1 MGTNET
7 ILLQAQAG
15 LEATRGTNVAA
26 TRKVYAQ
33 ITPSYDRPLMDFMD
47 TSGTFHGRR
56 RAAYARAKVG
66 FTALDIVTFE
76 DLPWWLQMGL
86 KGGVSGVT
94 DGHATLPAYL
104 YTFSPT
110 ITSDDLKSIT
120 LEFGETNND
129 YESGQVMVNSFTLR
143 MDADNDSEPGWM
155 FDAELMGRDFEPT
168 TFTGSLADRSTEVV
182 TARGTQIFID
192 AAGGTIGTTQLS
204 GALISASITVNNNLH
219 FKSFAEDVTYV
230 AANKVGRQAQTLDAQ
245 FTFEFDNDTE
255 FANYRSTATPVQRLI
270 RIKRIGSEIHSG
282 APEATGDKY
291 MEIDLYGYWNSWS
304 RGDREGNLTATFG
317 FAGFYDITAA
327 KTFSIAVNNALI
339 TLP

>member
-33 ITPSYDRPLMDFMD
+33 ITPSYTRALMDFMD

-56 RAAYARAKVG
+56 RAAYGRAKVG
-66 FTALDIVTFE
+66 FTALDICTYE

-86 KGGVSGVT
+86 KGGVAGAG
-94 DGHATLPAYL
+94 DGGAPIAYL
-104 YTFSPT
+104 YTFNPT
-110 ITSDDLKSIT
+110 ITSDDLKSMT

-143 MDADNDSEPGWM
+143 MDSDNDSEPGWM
-155 FDAELMGRDFEPT
+155 IDLELLGRDWETT
-168 TFTGSLADRSTEVV
+168 TFTGALADRSTEVIL
-182 TARGTQIFID
+182 ARGTSLYID
-192 AAGGTIGTTQLS
+192 AAGGTIGTTAVT
-204 GALISASITVNNNLH
+204 GKLISCSLTVNNNLH
-219 FKSFAEDVTYV
+219 YKSFAEDVTYV

-245 FTFEFDNDTE
+245 FTFEFDDDTE
-255 FANYRSTATPVQRLI
+255 FANYRTTTTPIQRKV
-270 RIKRIGSEIHSG
+270 RIKRVGTEIHSG
-282 APEATGDKY
+282 APTATKDKY

-317 FAGFYDITAA
+317 FAGFYDITAT
-327 KTFSIAVNNALI
+327 KTFSIAVNNALS